1 MKLLTTTGTFREQF
15 ENRYPIYQR
24 IFSGLLTQ
32 IANLVEQHSWPV
44 FAAITLWC
52 GRSRLSGQLYR
63 NLGHDELYTFYI
75 AQAASIHK
83 LLILSRTVD
92 LHPPLTYLF
101 ARFSMAI
108 FGASA
113 WACRAPSALAF
124 VATTALIFSFLKRI
138 TSALYGLIAV
148 LFLWSFPY
156 VYSAPVARPYSW
168 ILCFTA
174 LMLVGWYREAEEIGP
189 HPIALLAVWLG
200 GFGLLLSHVLGVLP
214 FAAVVGAELLRVR
227 STRKYDW
234 SLCAALLTPFVS
246 VISYIPLIKHQ
257 SALLFTPIYHVT
269 ALRVLSVYWEPLRF
283 VVTPVLLIVVL
294 AVDHGSNRTEDAR
307 TDQRS
312 PMANLPFAFLLLV
325 LFLLPLAIAGIF
337 ARTGTAFFD
346 RYGVVMLIPA
356 AITPALTLASA
367 ARRQRSYAVIVA
379 LIMVVLIHLNSSGI
393 AWLLQQSSIIA
404 PSAVASRLLYIVAAP
419 PLPEVLNLPV
429 VPAYLEHQSAAAPV
443 VSSLDAIEPNL
454 ALVAGTGLTFLELDG
469 SQDDRLAQRLVLLT
483 DRVAASTI
491 AHDTLFEN
499 YGELKKVFPI
509 RGDVQPYCFFL
520 SNHQQF
526 LVLGKY
532 QHPQGWL
539 LRKLEMD
546 GAQLRIVA
554 RYPNTLEER
563 DIYEVTISANPCTMP
578 Q

>member
-1 MKLLTTTGTFREQF
+1 MKVLTTTGTFREQF
-15 ENRYPIYQR
+15 EDRYPVYQR
-24 IFSGLLTQ
+24 TFSVLLTR
-32 IANLVEQHSWPV
+32 IADLVEQHGWLF

-52 GRSRLSGQLYR
+52 GRLRLSGQLYS
-63 NLGHDELYTFYI
+63 NLDHDELYTFYI

-83 LLILSRTVD
+83 LLILSRSVD
-92 LHPPLTYLF
+92 LHPPLTYVF

-124 VATTALIFSFLKRI
+124 VAATALIFSFLKRI

-156 VYSAPVARPYSW
+156 ACSAPVARPYSW
-168 ILCFTA
+168 ILCFTS
-174 LMLVGWYREAEEIGP
+174 LMLVGWYRASEEMGSR
-189 HPIALLAVWLG
+189 PIALLAVWVG

-214 FAAVVGAELLRVR
+214 FLAVAGAELFRTQL
-227 STRKYDW
+227 TRKYDW
-234 SLCAALLTPFVS
+234 LLWVALLTPFVS
-246 VISYIPLIKHQ
+246 VVTYLPLIKHK
-257 SALLFTPIYHVT
+257 SVLLFTPVYHVT
-269 ALRVLSVYWEPLRF
+269 GLRVLSIYWEPLRF
-283 VVTPVLLIVVL
+283 VVTPVLLIVML
-294 AVDHGSNRTEDAR
+294 AAFYGSNRKEDAG
-307 TDQRS
+307 TDERS

-325 LFLLPLAIAGIF
+325 LFLLPLAIAGVF

-346 RYGVVMLIPA
+346 RYGVAILIPA

-379 LIMVVLIHLNSSGI
+379 LIMAVLIHVNSSGI
-393 AWLLQQSSIIA
+393 AKLLQMSSRIA
-404 PSAVASRLLYIVAAP
+404 PPAVASRLLYIVVAP
-419 PLPEVLNLPV
+419 PLPEVLDLPV

-443 VSSLDAIEPNL
+443 VSSLDAVEPNL
-454 ALVAGTGLTFLELDG
+454 ALVAGTGLTFLELDS
-469 SQDDRLAQRLVLLT
+469 SQDDRLTQRLVLLT

-491 AHDTLFEN
+491 ARDTLFEN

-520 SNHQQF
+520 SNHQHF

-546 GAQLRIVA
+546 GAHLRIVG
-554 RYPNTLEER
+554 RYPYTLEER
-563 DIYEVTISANPCTMP
+563 DLYEVTITANPCTLP
-578 Q
+578 H